1 MLFRSLPNGGKE
13 WFNPADVEV
22 EKDAKGRPTSA
33 ILTTDGKPVEI
44 GGMEKMAKSKNNG
57 VDPQSMIDL
66 YGADTVR
73 LFIMF
78 AAPPDQ
84 SLEWSDTGVEGANRY
99 LKRLWRLVHQ
109 HLLAGTP
116 GELDLSQLTAEQ
128 KNLRRKTH
136 ETIKKITDDMGRRIT
151 FNTAIAA
158 VMELTNELSRFNE
171 LDPLSLAVA
180 REGYEALIIML
191 SPITPHICHKLWQD
205 LGNENSVI
213 DAPWPQ
219 VDETALTRDTINM
232 AVSINGKPRVQLEL
246 PANADKDTIEKLA
259 LADEKVQKHLEGKT
273 LRKII
278 VVPGKLINLVVG

>member
-1 MLFRSLPNGGKE
+1 
-13 WFNPADVEV
+13 EV
-22 EKDAKGRPTSA
+22 EKDSKGRPTSA

-171 LDPLSLAVA
+171 LDPLSLAIA
-180 REGYEALIIML
+180 REGYQALIIML
-191 SPITPHICHKLWQD
+191 SPITPHICHKLWQE

-219 VDETALTRDTINM
+219 VDETALTRDSLTM
-232 AVSINGKPRVQLEL
+232 AVSFNGKPRVQLEV